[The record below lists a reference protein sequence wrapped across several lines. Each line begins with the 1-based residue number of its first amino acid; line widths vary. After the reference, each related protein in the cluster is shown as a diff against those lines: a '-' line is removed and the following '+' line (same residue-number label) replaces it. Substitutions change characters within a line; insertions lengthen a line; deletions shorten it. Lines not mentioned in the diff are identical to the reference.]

1 MNHKL
6 FFISCILLLF
16 MRPVWGQNINIV
28 APTDMDKTCDS
39 GEHTARVDFISTNA
53 DLLIDENG
61 GTPGEPVQKR
71 GDGKYIYTFLCDVM
85 DTNKFKFNVS
95 VQGVTGTQS
104 VAVFIKEG
112 EFREYGVEV
121 EEISASIGEINVSEQ
136 PIVVPKE
143 NTAMAIVTS
152 IYPKLY
158 IESVTGEKTEG
169 PNYDEVK
176 RQFTYTVSFD
186 LSSEESRSKVR
197 SLRIS
202 ANNKDFLTQ
211 DLGALSPKQGVDIA
225 VLVIQE
231 SCYQQQINMA
241 KNCFLN
247 GAYKDAWQIYKQIV
261 ETDQCP
267 DKPSDLAGDKEN
279 MTKMHRLAA
288 ALIKAHNYY
297 VKAERFQANGEIDS
311 CMYYQA
317 ESYKYRNYIL
327 KSNASDPYCLEY
339 NRKFDLFKETIPR
352 MVSGKVVD
360 NSRMDRYNRN
370 LPIKDV
376 YIVLSVHERDYKN
389 VNGVKV
395 PAYGK
400 EIDKNLREYLGKTD
414 EKGLF
419 KVPVKRN
426 TKDEIYVLNFSA
438 DENFTKASHE
448 YKYMPKDVDVEAD
461 VVVKISPKSL
471 NTYNK

>member
-1 MNHKL
+1 
-6 FFISCILLLF
+6 
-16 MRPVWGQNINIV
+16 
-28 APTDMDKTCDS
+28 
-39 GEHTARVDFISTNA
+39 
-53 DLLIDENG
+53 
-61 GTPGEPVQKR
+61 
-71 GDGKYIYTFLCDVM
+71 
-85 DTNKFKFNVS
+85 
-95 VQGVTGTQS
+95 
-104 VAVFIKEG
+104 
-112 EFREYGVEV
+112 
-121 EEISASIGEINVSEQ
+121 
-136 PIVVPKE
+136 
-143 NTAMAIVTS
+143 MAIVTS

-395 PAYGK
+395 PTYGK
-400 EIDKNLREYLGKTD
+400 EIDRNLREYLGKTD